1 LAAKKNA
8 LENQP
13 LKITCIDPYPYK
25 ALTLLPG
32 INIIQKELQDVE
44 LPVFEELQEDDIL
57 FIDSSHMV
65 KIDGEVPY
73 LFLEVLPSLNVGVN
87 VHVHD
92 VSFPYN
98 IPFPASE
105 WVFSQP
111 WPMLWNEAMILQAFL
126 CYNRNFSIELSTPLI
141 RFHNEEFLRK
151 AFYEFVDENPIAFCS
166 LWMRRVS

>member
-1 LAAKKNA
+1 M
-8 LENQP
+8 P
-13 LKITCIDPYPYK
+13 R
-25 ALTLLPG
+25 
-32 INIIQKELQDVE
+32 INIIQKEAQDVE
-44 LPVFEELQEDDIL
+44 LPVFEELQANDIL
-57 FIDSSHMV
+57 FIDSSHAV

-105 WVFSQP
+105 LVFSQP

-141 RFHNEEFLRK
+141 RFHDEDFLRK
-151 AFYEFVDENPIAFCS
+151 TIPLNESVDKDWKTFCS